1 MASLTR
7 SPRAAV
13 FDLDGTLVDS
23 VPDLA
28 AALNRVLAEAGL
40 PPQPLD
46 AVARMVGHGVA
57 RLVERGFAS
66 AGAPLDLAALPR
78 WVERFLQ
85 LLRRRPVHAEPP
97 LSRRAG
103 GAGRARRRGL
113 APGRLHQQAD
123 AALGRA
129 AGRARPPPA
138 LRRRGGRRCGAG
150 AEAPSRAAPHDARP
164 TGRPCR
170 GGGVRR
176 RQRNRCSHR
185 PRGRPSRGA
194 RAIRLH
200 RHAAGSAWRRRGCGR
215 PVRPAGAVGIA
226 CAPAPG
232 DDAYRVRN
240 GLSPRPSLLL
250 RAAAG
255 RPARGSPRLYAAP
268 RLRAAAC
275 RASPSSSPSTRP
287 SPRA

>member
-85 LLRRRPVHAEPP
+85 FYAEDLSTLTPP

-123 AALGRA
+123 AARRSGCWTRSASSRA
-129 AGRARPPPA
+129 SAPWWAA
-138 LRRRGGRRCGAG
+138 TRRR
-150 AEAPSRAAPHDARP
+150 S
-164 TGRPCR
+164 
-170 GGGVRR
+170 
-176 RQRNRCSHR
+176 
-185 PRGRPSRGA
+185 
-194 RAIRLH
+194 
-200 RHAAGSAWRRRGCGR
+200 
-215 PVRPAGAVGIA
+215 
-226 CAPAPG
+226 
-232 DDAYRVRN
+232 
-240 GLSPRPSLLL
+240 
-250 RAAAG
+250 
-255 RPARGSPRLYAAP
+255 GSPIP
-268 RLRAAAC
+268 RRSA
-275 RASPSSSPSTRP
+275 
-287 SPRA
+287 